1 MMKQLVN
8 TKNGL
13 EEIDVSLA
21 ECLADVVK
29 NWYKELHVEYIT
41 ENGIKLHVL
50 SSGVI
55 FKDEDWQDD
64 WLDKKSE
71 YILPDGR
78 KENRTANINYSK
90 SIPSKL
96 NNKGQQLELNADGVK
111 GIPVHRIVAEAFYG
125 KDNIKGLEVHHRDN
139 NALNNQL
146 WNLIPL
152 KKSDHKIIT
161 DEGKKTP
168 R

>member
-1 MMKQLVN
+1 MKQLVN

-21 ECLADVVK
+21 ECLIDVAK
-29 NWYKELHVEYIT
+29 NWYKELHVEYET
-41 ENGIKLHVL
+41 ETGIKLHVL

-55 FKDEDWQDD
+55 FKKDDWQDD

-71 YILPDGR
+71 YVLPDGR
-78 KENRTANINYSK
+78 KEHRTLNVNYAK
-90 SIPSKL
+90 AMPTILDK
-96 NNKGQQLELNADGVK
+96 KGQQLELNASGFK
-111 GIPVHRIVAEAFYG
+111 GLPVHRIVAEAFYG
-125 KDNIKGLEVHHRDN
+125 RDNIKGLEIHHRDN

-152 KKSDHKIIT
+152 KKSDHTVIT
-161 DEGKKTP
+161 NEGKKAP
-168 R
+168 K